1 MFTAE
6 QLRNIMFVDIETAS
20 MTESY
25 ESLDERFARLWDKK
39 SESLNRREEEPR
51 SPSEWYGERA
61 AIFAEFGKVVCI
73 SAGFLTGED
82 ERMSLRIKSF
92 YGEDEAAILRDFA
105 EMLTSFHGKPGRS
118 LCAHNGKE
126 FDFPYLGRR
135 YLIHGLPLP
144 PFIDGMQGK
153 KPWEIAL
160 VDTMTLWKFGD
171 FKSFVSLDLLTAVL
185 NIPSPKDDIDGS
197 EVGRVFWQEKD
208 SARIA
213 RYCEKDV
220 VATAQV
226 MLRYSGLPILTESD
240 VQSVT
245 AF

>member
-6 QLRNIMFVDIETAS
+6 QLRNIMFVDIETVS
-20 MTESY
+20 MTDSY
-25 ESLDERFARLWDKK
+25 GSLDERFSRLWDKK
-39 SESLNRREEEPR
+39 CESLNRREDEPR
-51 SPSEWYGERA
+51 SPEEWYGERA

-73 SAGFLTGED
+73 SAGFLSGED
-82 ERMSLRIKSF
+82 DQLHLRIKSF
-92 YGEDEAAILRDFA
+92 YGEDEAAILRDFT
-105 EMLTSFHGKPGRS
+105 EMLKGFDSKPGRS

-135 YLIHGLPLP
+135 YLINRLPLP

-185 NIPSPKDDIDGS
+185 DIPSPKDDIDGS

-208 SARIA
+208 PARIA

-226 MLRYSGLPILTESD
+226 LLRYSGLPLLSEAD
-240 VQSVT
+240 VHSVT